1 MLVRTL
7 LLTSVIGLTMA
18 GSAWSASADLNAA
31 FGIQGQMVSTE
42 DYLQIEQ
49 LYARNFHAIDTGSGV
64 AFADTFTED
73 GELVNGQGPGR
84 ANADRSPRKG
94 RQALILA
101 GSNGGARHLM
111 TNLVVNRTAE
121 GAKGSIYL
129 LMYNVRTIPAT
140 FVETAIYDDTLV
152 KTPQGWRFK
161 RRVVW
166 RDDDDITPFK
176 AKPRAAGAAPAG

>member
-1 MLVRTL
+1 MRGRALFLAGVL
-7 LLTSVIGLTMA
+7 GLALA
-18 GSAWSASADLNAA
+18 GSAWGASDDLNAA
-31 FGIQGQMVSTE
+31 LGIQGEMVSTE
-42 DYLQIEQ
+42 DYVQIEQ

-84 ANADRSPRKG
+84 ANAVRTPRKG

-101 GSNGGARHLM
+101 GSNGGVRHFM
-111 TNLVVNRTAE
+111 ANLVVNKTPE

-140 FVETAIYDDTLV
+140 YVETAIYDDTLV
-152 KTPQGWRFK
+152 KTAKGWLFK

-176 AKPRAAGAAPAG
+176 AKPRAAGAAAAQ